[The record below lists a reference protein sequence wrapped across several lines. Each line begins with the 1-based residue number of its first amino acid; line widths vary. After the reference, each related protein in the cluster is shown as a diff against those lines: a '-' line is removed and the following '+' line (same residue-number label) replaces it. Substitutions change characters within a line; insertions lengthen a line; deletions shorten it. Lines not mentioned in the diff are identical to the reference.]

1 MTFKE
6 IYDRIIPLWGEL
18 IDISDASDVKPE
30 NAVDTP
36 GTTPSND
43 NYFHSNSLSK
53 LWDKIEETVGHEDT
67 FGDQMVWTMYQVFH
81 RHASRLFSNG
91 IFVFDPRTIDKREI
105 EEQYFGNLNTESWE
119 DELANYERTIE

>member
-6 IYDRIIPLWGEL
+6 IYDRIIPLWGDL
-18 IDISDASDVKPE
+18 IDISDARDVKPE

-36 GTTPSND
+36 GTTPCNG
-43 NYFHSNSLSK
+43 NYFHSKSLSR
-53 LWDKIEETVGHEDT
+53 LWDKIEETVGHEDA

-91 IFVFDPRTIDKREI
+91 VFVFDPRTIDKKEI
-105 EEQYFGNLNTESWE
+105 EEQYFANLNTESWE
-119 DELANYERTIE
+119 EELAKYERTVD